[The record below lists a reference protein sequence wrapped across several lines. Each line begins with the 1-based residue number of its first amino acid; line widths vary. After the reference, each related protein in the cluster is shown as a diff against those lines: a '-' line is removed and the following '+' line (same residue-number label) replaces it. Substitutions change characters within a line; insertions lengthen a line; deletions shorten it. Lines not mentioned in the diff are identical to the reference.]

1 MLFSSYRMK
10 QSRVYP
16 CPSISNRAIE
26 QMRGE
31 EVHVYREQTSRTR
44 AQSGGRSKRGT
55 AGECLDVDVGRRDWF
70 QQKEREPQD
79 SGAAPRSRI
88 PRASALFS
96 FHFSFLLSESV
107 GGKDEVK
114 RGGVGPQNPARTLL
128 PGGVGAPNLLLAT
141 LFWLPRAQFHAMPL
155 FRVHTTLHH
164 VHFPS
169 AKSRSHRLARTASA
183 GRKKKRTPRLAMSY
197 TRSRRP

>member
-1 MLFSSYRMK
+1 M
-10 QSRVYP
+10 
-16 CPSISNRAIE
+16 
-26 QMRGE
+26 
-31 EVHVYREQTSRTR
+31 R
-44 AQSGGRSKRGT
+44 AQSRGRSKRGT
-55 AGECLDVDVGRRDWF
+55 AGERLDVDVGRRDWF

-183 GRKKKRTPRLAMSY
+183 GRKKKGRHDLRCHTRGRGDHDAMIKIPPRSLGNTLKTMSIIMD
-197 TRSRRP
+197 RNNFNSIQ